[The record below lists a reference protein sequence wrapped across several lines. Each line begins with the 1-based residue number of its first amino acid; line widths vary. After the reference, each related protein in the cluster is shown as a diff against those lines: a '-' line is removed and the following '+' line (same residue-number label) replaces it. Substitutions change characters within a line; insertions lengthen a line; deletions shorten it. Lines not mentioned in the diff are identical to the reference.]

1 MLRCQTPPSFTRR
14 QALALAAGSIAGAL
28 AAVVPLH
35 ALAQAASWPTKPVRL
50 VIPFPAGGSTDI
62 VGRLVADKLSQS
74 LNQPFVIDNRAGAG
88 GTTGSDLVAKAP
100 PDGYTVLMGTSSTHA
115 IASSLYTKLPYD
127 AARDFAPVTLLGT
140 ATILLVVHPDVPAN
154 SVRELIALAKAQP
167 NKLSYGSTG
176 NGSVSHLTAEYFKS
190 MAGVEMQHVPY
201 KGDSPMT
208 VDLVA
213 GRVSV
218 AFGTAV
224 AFLPYVQSGKLRAL
238 AVTNAKLSPV
248 VPSLPTV
255 ASAGLAGF
263 EALQWF
269 GLLAPAGTPKEIVAK
284 LNDEVGKVLRQAD
297 VRERLQGLGM
307 DVVGDGPDAFSGF
320 MRAEGVKWGKIV
332 KDSGAKVD

>member
-1 MLRCQTPPSFTRR
+1 
-14 QALALAAGSIAGAL
+14 
-28 AAVVPLH
+28 
-35 ALAQAASWPTKPVRL
+35 
-50 VIPFPAGGSTDI
+50 
-62 VGRLVADKLSQS
+62 
-74 LNQPFVIDNRAGAG
+74 
-88 GTTGSDLVAKAP
+88 
-100 PDGYTVLMGTSSTHA
+100 
-115 IASSLYTKLPYD
+115 
-127 AARDFAPVTLLGT
+127 
-140 ATILLVVHPDVPAN
+140 VVHPEVPAN

-213 GRVSV
+213 GRVGV

-238 AVTNAKLSPV
+238 AVTNAKPSPV
-248 VPSLPTV
+248 APSLPTV

-307 DVVGDGPDAFSGF
+307 DVVGNGPEAFAGF